1 MLAANVV
8 IFNGCV
14 CVNNEDCDDVS
25 LVVVLVMEIL
35 TLILV
40 EVVMKKMI

>member
-14 CVNNEDCDDVS
+14 CVNEDCDDVS